1 MFIFSKHCLSNF
13 ITYTGNG
20 STDKRNGQI
29 PIYLKAMAKSIL
41 EQYKNK
47 PAVSAAN
54 GKAWRKWLE
63 KNHTTADG
71 VWLIFF
77 KKHTGIPS
85 LNWSEAVDE
94 ALCYGW
100 IDSVANTRDADSYYQ
115 YFSPRKP
122 KSKWSAINKAKV
134 EQLLLNNKMTP
145 AGMAMVNLAKQT
157 GTWDALNEV
166 EAGTIPDDLKKA
178 FQKNKKALHYWDAFP
193 KSAKRAILEWISHAK
208 KEETRAKRIAE
219 TIRLAAQNIR
229 ANQPVQP
236 KR

>member
-1 MFIFSKHCLSNF
+1 
-13 ITYTGNG
+13 
-20 STDKRNGQI
+20 
-29 PIYLKAMAKSIL
+29 
-41 EQYKNK
+41 
-47 PAVSAAN
+47 
-54 GKAWRKWLE
+54 
-63 KNHTTADG
+63 
-71 VWLIFF
+71 
-77 KKHTGIPS
+77 
-85 LNWSEAVDE
+85 
-94 ALCYGW
+94 
-100 IDSVANTRDADSYYQ
+100 
-115 YFSPRKP
+115 
-122 KSKWSAINKAKV
+122 
-134 EQLLLNNKMTP
+134 MTP

-178 FQKNKKALHYWDAFP
+178 FQKNKKALHYWEAFP